1 MGEAKMN
8 PLYPMKKE
16 KELVARIKLGDKIGA
31 KTILNKLVGEIL
43 FKNSG
48 NRDVRKAR
56 ILELIVVI
64 SRAAVEAGANMEKLL
79 GLNYT
84 YLGDLSEINEDE
96 ALYKWMIKVFT
107 SFMDEVSRSS
117 NKKNMAI
124 VERAMKCMRTN
135 YNKSL
140 TLSKIAK
147 AAYVN
152 AYYLSHL
159 FKKELGM
166 TVVDYLTKVRI
177 EEAKRLLQ
185 NDKMSIIEIALEVGY
200 EDQSYFSKVFK
211 RNEHTTPMVYRKRNL
226 T

>member
-1 MGEAKMN
+1 MR

-16 KELVARIKLGDKIGA
+16 KELVARIKLDDRIGA

-43 FKNSG
+43 FENLENG
-48 NRDVRKAR
+48 DVRKAR

-64 SRAAVEAGANMEKLL
+64 SRAAVEAGADMEKLL

-84 YLGDLSEINEDE
+84 YICELSEINEDE
-96 ALYKWMIKVFT
+96 TLYKWMIKVFS
-107 SFMDEVSRSS
+107 SFMEEVSNSS

-135 YNKSL
+135 YNKNL
-140 TLSKIAK
+140 TLGKIAK
-147 AAYVN
+147 AACVN
-152 AYYLSHL
+152 TYYLSHL

-185 NDKMSIIEIALEVGY
+185 NDRMSIIEIALEVGY

-211 RNEHTTPMVYRKRNL
+211 KSEHTTPMVYRKKNL
-226 T
+226 M

>member
-1 MGEAKMN
+1 MKS
-8 PLYPMKKE
+8 LYPMKKE
-16 KELVARIKLGDKIGA
+16 KELVARIKLDDRIGA

-43 FKNSG
+43 FDNLE
-48 NRDVRKAR
+48 NEDVRKAR

-64 SRAAVEAGANMEKLL
+64 SRAAVEAGADMEKLL

-84 YLGDLSEINEDE
+84 YICELSEINEDE
-96 ALYKWMIKVFT
+96 TLYKWMIKVFS
-107 SFMDEVSRSS
+107 SFMEEVSNSS

-135 YNKSL
+135 YNKNL
-140 TLSKIAK
+140 TLGKIAK
-147 AAYVN
+147 AACVN
-152 AYYLSHL
+152 TYYLSHL

-185 NDKMSIIEIALEVGY
+185 NDRMSIIEIALEVGY

-211 RNEHTTPMVYRKRNL
+211 KSEHTTPMVYRKKNL
-226 T
+226 M

>member
-1 MGEAKMN
+1 MK

-43 FKNSG
+43 FANSG
-48 NRDVRKAR
+48 KGEVRKAR

-64 SRAAVEAGANMEKLL
+64 SRAAVEAGADMEKLL

-84 YLGDLSEINEDE
+84 YLEELSEINEEE
-96 ALYKWMIKVFT
+96 ALYKWMIKVFS
-107 SFMDEVSRSS
+107 SFMEEVSRSS

-124 VERAMKCMRTN
+124 VERAMKHMRTN

-140 TLSKIAK
+140 TLGKIAK

-152 AYYLSHL
+152 TYYLSHL
-159 FKKELGM
+159 FKKELGI
-166 TVVDYLTKVRI
+166 TIVDYLTKVRI
-177 EEAKRLLQ
+177 EEAKKLLQ

-211 RNEHTTPMVYRKRNL
+211 RNEYITPMVYRKRNL

>member
-1 MGEAKMN
+1 MN
-8 PLYPMKKE
+8 SLYPMKKE
-16 KELVARIKLGDKIGA
+16 KELIARIKLGDETGA

-48 NRDVRKAR
+48 NGNVRKAR
-56 ILELIVVI
+56 ILELVVVI

-79 GLNYT
+79 GLNYK
-84 YLGDLSEINEDE
+84 YLEDLSEINEDE
-96 ALYKWMIKVFT
+96 VLYKWMIKVFS
-107 SFMDEVSRSS
+107 SFMEEVSSSS

-124 VERAMKCMRTN
+124 VGRAMKYMRTN
-135 YNKSL
+135 YNKNL

-152 AYYLSHL
+152 NYYLSHL
-159 FKKELGM
+159 FRKEMGM
-166 TVVDYLTKVRI
+166 TVVDYLTKVKI
-177 EEAKRLLQ
+177 EEAKKLLQ
-185 NDKMSIIEIALEVGY
+185 NDRMSIVEIALDVGY

-211 RNEHTTPMVYRKRNL
+211 KSEHTTPMIYRKKNL

>member
-1 MGEAKMN
+1 MN

-43 FKNSG
+43 FKNSE

-64 SRAAVEAGANMEKLL
+64 SRAAVEAGANIEKLL

-84 YLGDLSEINEDE
+84 YICELSKINKDE
-96 ALYKWMIKVFT
+96 ALYKWMIKVFS
-107 SFMDEVSRSS
+107 SFMEEVSRSS

-124 VERAMKCMRTN
+124 VERAMKCMRIN
-135 YNKSL
+135 YNKNL

-147 AAYVN
+147 AACVN

>member
-1 MGEAKMN
+1 MKS
-8 PLYPMKKE
+8 LYPMKKE
-16 KELVARIKLGDKIGA
+16 KELVARIKLDDRIGA

-43 FKNSG
+43 FENSENG
-48 NRDVRKAR
+48 DVRKAR

-79 GLNYT
+79 GLNYK
-84 YLGDLSEINEDE
+84 YICELSEINEDE
-96 ALYKWMIKVFT
+96 TLYKWMIKVFS
-107 SFMDEVSRSS
+107 SFMEEVSNSS

-135 YNKSL
+135 YNKNL
-140 TLSKIAK
+140 TLGKIAK
-147 AAYVN
+147 AACVN
-152 AYYLSHL
+152 TYYLSHL

-185 NDKMSIIEIALEVGY
+185 NDRMSIIEIALEVGY

-211 RNEHTTPMVYRKRNL
+211 KSEHTTPMTYRKKNL
-226 T
+226 M

>member
-1 MGEAKMN
+1 MKS
-8 PLYPMKKE
+8 LYPMKKE
-16 KELVARIKLGDKIGA
+16 KELVARIKLDDRIGA

-43 FKNSG
+43 FENLENG
-48 NRDVRKAR
+48 DVRKAR

-64 SRAAVEAGANMEKLL
+64 SRAAVEAGADMEKLL

-84 YLGDLSEINEDE
+84 YICELSEINEDE
-96 ALYKWMIKVFT
+96 TLYKWMIKVFS
-107 SFMDEVSRSS
+107 SFMEEVSNSS

-135 YNKSL
+135 YNKNL
-140 TLSKIAK
+140 TLGKIAK
-147 AAYVN
+147 AACVN
-152 AYYLSHL
+152 TYYLSHL

-185 NDKMSIIEIALEVGY
+185 NDRMSIIEIALEVGY

-211 RNEHTTPMVYRKRNL
+211 KSEHTTPMVYRKKNL
-226 T
+226 M

>member
-1 MGEAKMN
+1 MR

-16 KELVARIKLGDKIGA
+16 KELVARIKLDDRIGA

-43 FKNSG
+43 FENLENG
-48 NRDVRKAR
+48 DVRKAR

-79 GLNYT
+79 GLNYK
-84 YLGDLSEINEDE
+84 YICELAEINEEE
-96 ALYKWMIKVFT
+96 ALYKWMIKVFS
-107 SFMDEVSRSS
+107 SFMEEVSRSS

-124 VERAMKCMRTN
+124 VERAMKHMRTN

-140 TLSKIAK
+140 TLGKIAK

-152 AYYLSHL
+152 TYYLSHL
-159 FKKELGM
+159 FKKELDI
-166 TVVDYLTKVRI
+166 TIVDYLTKVRI
-177 EEAKRLLQ
+177 EEAKKLLQ
-185 NDKMSIIEIALEVGY
+185 NDKMSIVEIALEVGY

-211 RNEHTTPMVYRKRNL
+211 KNENITPMVYRKRNL

>member
-1 MGEAKMN
+1 MN
-8 PLYPMKKE
+8 SLYPMKKE

-48 NRDVRKAR
+48 NEDVRKAR

-79 GLNYT
+79 GLNYK
-84 YLGDLSEINEDE
+84 YICELSEINEDDT
-96 ALYKWMIKVFT
+96 LYKWMIKVFS
-107 SFMDEVSRSS
+107 SFMEEVSRSS

-135 YNKSL
+135 YNKNL
-140 TLSKIAK
+140 TLGKIAK
-147 AAYVN
+147 AACVN
-152 AYYLSHL
+152 TYYLSHL

-185 NDKMSIIEIALEVGY
+185 NDRMSIIEIALEVGY

-211 RNEHTTPMVYRKRNL
+211 KSEHTTPMIYRKKNL
-226 T
+226 M

>member
-1 MGEAKMN
+1 MN
-8 PLYPMKKE
+8 ALYPMKKE
-16 KELVARIKLGDKIGA
+16 KELITRVKLGDKIGA
-31 KTILNKLVGEIL
+31 KSILNKLVGEIL

-48 NRDVRKAR
+48 NEDVRKAR

-64 SRAAVEAGANMEKLL
+64 SRAAVEAGADMEKLL

-84 YLGDLSEINEDE
+84 YICELSEIDKDE
-96 ALYKWMIKVFT
+96 ALYKWMIKVFS
-107 SFMDEVSRSS
+107 SFMEEVSRSS

-124 VERAMKCMRTN
+124 VESAMKYMRTN
-135 YNKSL
+135 YTKNL
-140 TLSKIAK
+140 ALSKIAK

-152 AYYLSHL
+152 TYYLSHL

-177 EEAKRLLQ
+177 EEAKNLLR
-185 NDKMSIIEIALEVGY
+185 NDRKSIIEIALEVGY

-211 RNEHTTPMVYRKRNL
+211 KSEHTTPMIYRKKNL
-226 T
+226 I

>member
-1 MGEAKMN
+1 MN

-43 FKNSG
+43 FENSG
-48 NRDVRKAR
+48 NGDVRKAR

-79 GLNYT
+79 GLNYK
-84 YLGDLSEINEDE
+84 YLGDLSEINEEE
-96 ALYKWMIKVFT
+96 ALYKWMIKVFS

-117 NKKNMAI
+117 NKRNMAI

-135 YNKSL
+135 YNKNL
-140 TLSKIAK
+140 TLNKIAK
-147 AAYVN
+147 VAYVN

-185 NDKMSIIEIALEVGY
+185 DDRMSIIEVASEVGY
-200 EDQSYFSKVFK
+200 GDQSYFSKVFK
-211 RNEHTTPMVYRKRNL
+211 RNEHTTPMVYRKKNL
-226 T
+226 M

>member
-1 MGEAKMN
+1 MKS
-8 PLYPMKKE
+8 LYPMKKE
-16 KELVARIKLGDKIGA
+16 KELVARIKLDDRIGA

-43 FKNSG
+43 FENSENG
-48 NRDVRKAR
+48 DVRKAR

-79 GLNYT
+79 GLNYK
-84 YLGDLSEINEDE
+84 YICELSEINEE
-96 ALYKWMIKVFT
+96 ETLYKWMIKVFS
-107 SFMDEVSRSS
+107 SFMEEVSNSS

-135 YNKSL
+135 YNKNL
-140 TLSKIAK
+140 TLGKIAK
-147 AAYVN
+147 AACVN
-152 AYYLSHL
+152 TYYLSHL

-185 NDKMSIIEIALEVGY
+185 NDRMSIIEIALEVGY

-211 RNEHTTPMVYRKRNL
+211 KSEHTTPMTYRKKNL
-226 T
+226 M